1 MTNSGG
7 WITHPQRVW
16 LRKAFFQIHLWT
28 GVGIGL
34 YVVMISLTGAVLIY
48 RSELRQYFDPQ
59 PQVVRISGPRL
70 SAAELVTATQRIF
83 PDGSVAVW
91 TDPEEPTHAV
101 TMSVASAETGRQQ
114 FLFDPYSGEYLG
126 HALPWGW
133 RLTTWLLDL
142 HDNLLTGETGRIVNG
157 IGAVLLTMLAVTGA
171 VIWWPGLGSWRRS
184 VLVDWGENWRRLT
197 WTLHSVLGI
206 WTLLFT
212 LIWGIT
218 GIYLAFPGLFTTV
231 VDYLQPFDEES
242 FDPRVGDNVLYWFT
256 RLHFGRFGGWFTKV
270 IWTLVGLVPPVMF
283 VTGLL
288 MWWNRVIRPK
298 RA

>member
-1 MTNSGG
+1 M
-7 WITHPQRVW
+7 
-16 LRKAFFQIHLWT
+16 
-28 GVGIGL
+28 
-34 YVVMISLTGAVLIY
+34 
-48 RSELRQYFDPQ
+48 
-59 PQVVRISGPRL
+59 
-70 SAAELVTATQRIF
+70 
-83 PDGSVAVW
+83 
-91 TDPEEPTHAV
+91 
-101 TMSVASAETGRQQ
+101 
-114 FLFDPYSGEYLG
+114 FDPYSGEYLG

-231 VDYLQPFDEES
+231 VDYLEPFDEES

>member
-1 MTNSGG
+1 MTNSGN
-7 WITHPQRVW
+7 WFRHPQRVW
-16 LRKAFFQIHLWT
+16 LRKALFQIHLWT
-28 GVGIGL
+28 GLGIGL

-59 PQVVRISGPRL
+59 PQVVQVAGPRL
-70 SAAELVTATQRIF
+70 STAELITATERIF
-83 PDGSVAVW
+83 PDGSVEVW
-91 TDPEEPTHAV
+91 TDPEDPTYAV
-101 TMSVASAETGRQQ
+101 TMSVASAESGRQQ

-142 HDNLLTGETGRIVNG
+142 HDNLLTGETGRVVNG
-157 IGAVLLTMLAVTGA
+157 IGAVLLTMLAMTGA

-184 VLVDWGENWRRLT
+184 VVVDWRENWRRLT

-218 GIYLAFPGLFTTV
+218 GIYLAFPGLFTAV
-231 VDYLQPFDEES
+231 VDYLEPFDEES

-256 RLHFGRFGGWFTKV
+256 RLHFGRFGGWVTKG

-288 MWWNRVIRPK
+288 MWWNRVIRPN
-298 RA
+298 RV